1 MFSVRSVW
9 VPADRRT
16 SATFLAGSPGGQQA
30 STFRWNQSQKKQKK
44 TTKKTTHSQK
54 DPLQKK
60 LHKEDRY
67 GRKSTRLKTH
77 KLQNECQN
85 KWLRVFFFFFWFLFW
100 VWFQAL
106 LEMKA
111 SLGVGA
117 VQQRIYLSLQPVS
130 ERSGCRGNAAA
141 QKPRAASS
149 ILPTCL
155 PPSLSKKNKNKNG
168 YKMCSQV
175 L

>member
-1 MFSVRSVW
+1 MKARIN
-9 VPADRRT
+9 D
-16 SATFLAGSPGGQQA
+16 GG
-30 STFRWNQSQKKQKK
+30 
-44 TTKKTTHSQK
+44 
-54 DPLQKK
+54 
-60 LHKEDRY
+60 
-67 GRKSTRLKTH
+67 
-77 KLQNECQN
+77 
-85 KWLRVFFFFFWFLFW
+85 FFFFFFFFLVF
-100 VWFQAL
+100 VLGFQAL

-155 PPSLSKKNKNKNG
+155 PPSLSKKIKNKKIKKNNIKCAHR
-168 YKMCSQV
+168 YCKAI
-175 L
+175 